1 MILPMANGTA
11 IVTPL
16 EIHKSPTATEIRK
29 KMDPIYRKI
38 HNCLD

>member
-16 EIHKSPTATEIRK
+16 EIHKRPTATEIRK
-29 KMDPIYRKI
+29 NNGSYNFMEK
-38 HNCLD
+38 

>member
-16 EIHKSPTATEIRK
+16 EIHKRPTATEIK
-29 KMDPIYRKI
+29 KNNGSYFMEK
-38 HNCLD
+38 